1 MADMII
7 LCSIDVDEIRDIVIG
22 LFRLA
27 GIEED
32 DDLIT
37 VCVSDIRSGE
47 WSISSTYVHVFSN
60 G

>member
-1 MADMII
+1 M
-7 LCSIDVDEIRDIVIG
+7 DEIRDIVIG

-47 WSISSTYVHVFSN
+47 KIASTYA
-60 G
+60 